1 MKFENTLKSLFG
13 KEPEEAVKELL
24 KNTEEDYGEVPFI
37 LQAMSDK
44 PNVILPKIIYD
55 DAVLRHPEHLDERT
69 VELITIGVATALKCD
84 HCLNMHLRV
93 AERKGISDEEVFEAI
108 LIGSALSSTAILAQ
122 AMRVY
127 ESHKKESKA
136 KEEIEGECAGCIAY
150 DNHSATQ
157 NNEHFNNNGKEK
169 HSQKSAKK

>member
-1 MKFENTLKSLFG
+1 VKFENTLKGLFG

-93 AERKGISDEEVFEAI
+93 AERKGISDDEIFEAI
-108 LIGSALSSTAILAQ
+108 LLASALSSSAVMAQ

-136 KEEIEGECAGCIAY
+136 KEEIEGDCVDCVAY
-150 DNHSATQ
+150 ENH
-157 NNEHFNNNGKEK
+157 NGKPKTE
-169 HSQKSAKK
+169 

>member
-127 ESHKKESKA
+127 QSHKKEAKA
-136 KEEIEGECAGCIAY
+136 KEEIEGECEGCVAY
-150 DNHSATQ
+150 ENHSAAQ
-157 NNEHFNNNGKEK
+157 NNEHFNNNSKEK
-169 HSQKSAKK
+169 HNNKK

>member
-13 KEPEEAVKELL
+13 KEPDEAVKDLL
-24 KNTEEDYGEVPFI
+24 KDIEEDYGEVPYI

-44 PNVILPKIIYD
+44 PNVLLPKIIYD
-55 DAVLRHPEHLDERT
+55 DAVTRHPDHLDEKT
-69 VELITIGVATALKCD
+69 VELITIGVTTALKCD

-108 LIGSALSSTAILAQ
+108 LIGCALSSTAVMAQ

-127 ESHKKESKA
+127 QNHKKETKA
-136 KEEIEGECAGCIAY
+136 KEEIEGDCIDCIAY
-150 DNHSATQ
+150 ENNHINH
-157 NNEHFNNNGKEK
+157 NNHKD
-169 HSQKSAKK
+169 

>member
-13 KEPEEAVKELL
+13 KEPDEAVKDLL
-24 KNTEEDYGEVPFI
+24 KDIEEDYGEVPFI

-44 PNVILPKIIYD
+44 PNVLLPKIIYD
-55 DAVLRHPEHLDERT
+55 DAVTRHPEHLDEKT

-108 LIGSALSSTAILAQ
+108 LLGSALSSTAVMAQ

-127 ESHKKESKA
+127 QNHKKEIKA
-136 KEEIEGECAGCIAY
+136 KEEIEGDCVDCIAY
-150 DNHSATQ
+150 ENHNH
-157 NNEHFNNNGKEK
+157 NNIPKPE
-169 HSQKSAKK
+169 

>member
-84 HCLNMHLRV
+84 HCLNMHMRV

-136 KEEIEGECAGCIAY
+136 KEEIEGECEGCIAY
-150 DNHSATQ
+150 ENHSSSQ
-157 NNEHFNNNGKEK
+157 NHQHFNNSKEK
-169 HSQKSAKK
+169 QNNTK